1 MDELLENELFWSF
14 QRDLHYTSQNVGK
27 VTLPLVRWTKL
38 LSKLV
43 LLDTAFFLG
52 LQVFKG
58 GITQLLI
65 AKTNK
70 EEANSINLGQW
81 GTKLL

>member
-43 LLDTAFFLG
+43 LLDTAFFFG
-52 LQVFKG
+52 TPGFQG
-58 GITQLLI
+58 RNNPIT
-65 AKTNK
+65 
-70 EEANSINLGQW
+70 NS
-81 GTKLL
+81 KD